1 MPTEIVGKLQV
12 RRQRLKR
19 ADGQV
24 REDIKVF
31 VYIPAQLWR
40 DSQFPF
46 KIETQDVQLTV
57 DLEKG
62 TLLVKKRRRRRRRRL
77 VEKASNMPGRG
88 E

>member
-1 MPTEIVGKLQV
+1 MPTQMIGKIQV
-12 RRQRLKR
+12 RRQRIKR

-31 VYIPAQLWR
+31 VYIPTQLWR

-46 KIETQDVQLTV
+46 KIETQNVLLTV
-57 DLEKG
+57 ALKEG
-62 TLLVKKRRRRRRRRL
+62 MLI
-77 VEKASNMPGRG
+77 VEKASNKPGRG

>member
-1 MPTEIVGKLQV
+1 MPTEIIGKIQV

-24 REDIKVF
+24 REDVKVF
-31 VYIPAQLWR
+31 VYIPTQLWR

-46 KIETQDVQLTV
+46 NIKTQDVLLTV
-57 DLEKG
+57 DLKEG
-62 TLLVKKRRRRRRRRL
+62 MLI
-77 VEKASNMPGRG
+77 VEKASNIPRRG